1 MARALGGRAEGYVA
15 AMILRDGP
23 TYPLYPRALLHPLG
37 PLFPLLPLRLRRHLL
52 FLRAF
57 RRWGNFENPTTFR
70 EKMQWRIINDH
81 RTLLTVACDK
91 LATRELVRSTLAARG
106 LANHLSIPET
116 YWIGTDVRDLQQH
129 AATLPQRWVLK
140 PNHSSGRVAI
150 IDSSTGPAPWD
161 LLTKPASRWVTTDEE
176 TRAFGHFGYQGARK
190 LLIAEQR
197 IGNGPQA
204 PNDIRCVVFNGQ
216 LKFVTWSQAYGTP
229 QHRVANYG
237 PTISE
242 RYLGVGTN
250 ELPEGEPTP
259 IDRWTPEIKA
269 KIVAIAEALGSLCE
283 HLRVDLYVE
292 DSAIWF
298 SELTAY
304 STSGLAPISS
314 EENVEIGGWWQLPD
328 LSTPDPRE
336 AEWRAL
342 LEGVP
347 KGTLQV

>member
-1 MARALGGRAEGYVA
+1 
-15 AMILRDGP
+15 MILRVGP
-23 TYPLYPRALLHPLG
+23 TYPSYPRALLHPLG

-81 RTLLTVACDK
+81 RALLTVACDK

-106 LANHLSIPET
+106 LADHLSIPET

-161 LLTKPASRWVTTDEE
+161 LLTKTASRWIKTDEE
-176 TRAFGHFGYQGARK
+176 TRAFGHFGYRGARK
-190 LLIAEQR
+190 LLMAEKR
-197 IGNGPQA
+197 IGTGPLA
-204 PNDIRCVVFNGQ
+204 PDDIRCIVFNGQ

-250 ELPEGEPTP
+250 ELPDGETTP

-269 KIVAIAEALGSLCE
+269 KVVAIAEALGSLCE
-283 HLRVDLYVE
+283 HIRVDLYVE
-292 DSAIWF
+292 DGEIWF
-298 SELTAY
+298 SELTTY
-304 STSGLAPISS
+304 STSGLAPIDE

-336 AEWRAL
+336 LEWRAL
-342 LEGVP
+342 LEGTP
-347 KGTLQV
+347 KGTLQR